1 MKNNSLR
8 SLRLCVQSVKSFI
21 FPLQKKQVMKVLL
34 DIKDSK
40 ADFIMQLLK
49 SFSFVKAEPLSPYK
63 SKVFKSLKESINE
76 MKLIESGKLK
86 SISGKDLLNEL

>member
-1 MKNNSLR
+1 
-8 SLRLCVQSVKSFI
+8 
-21 FPLQKKQVMKVLL
+21 MKVLL

-63 SKVFKSLKESINE
+63 AKVFNSLKESINE
-76 MKLIESGKLK
+76 MKLIEKGKLK
-86 SISGKDLLNEL
+86 GISGKDLLNEL

>member
-1 MKNNSLR
+1 MRKQHDMKL
-8 SLRLCVQSVKSFI
+8 I
-21 FPLQKKQVMKVLL
+21 L

-63 SKVFKSLKESINE
+63 SKVFKSLKESVRE
-76 MKLIESGKLK
+76 MQLIESGKLK
-86 SISGKDLLNEL
+86 GIDAKDLLNEL